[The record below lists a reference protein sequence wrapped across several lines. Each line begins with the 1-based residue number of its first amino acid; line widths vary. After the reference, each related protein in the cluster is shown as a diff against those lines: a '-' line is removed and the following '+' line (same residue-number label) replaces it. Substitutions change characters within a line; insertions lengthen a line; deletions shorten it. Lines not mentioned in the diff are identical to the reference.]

1 MKKLAAPQDDYI
13 RTAMRLPRD
22 LHAEVRK
29 AAKAAGHTM
38 NAEIIARVA
47 AAEDRPSLK
56 DLMQQNAEL
65 KAMMREI
72 LDAIELLK

>member
-1 MKKLAAPQDDYI
+1 M
-13 RTAMRLPRD
+13 
-22 LHAEVRK
+22 

-47 AAEDRPSLK
+47 AAEEQASLK
-56 DLMQQNAEL
+56 DLMQQNTEL